1 MKKITLSLVV
11 VLFIVILAA
20 GVSLAAANTIYLPIV
35 FSAPS
40 TPTSTPTPTPTPT
53 STPTPTPTPNP
64 NPVALPNGGFEQG
77 RVIWHEYSN
86 MSHVLILKNSNI
98 AHSGSWYA
106 QLGGSNNDVDSI
118 DQTVVVPPDHPYLSF
133 WRSIDSKETN
143 CGNDVYKITVNN
155 NLIDNYPLCLENNSG
170 WHRKAYDLRA
180 YSGQSVNI
188 LIRVETN
195 SSLISMLLLDDFE
208 FRSTP

>member
-1 MKKITLSLVV
+1 MKKITLSLIIVLLLGITVV
-11 VLFIVILAA
+11 E
-20 GVSLAAANTIYLPIV
+20 VSLALANTIYLPIV
-35 FSAPS
+35 DRAPNTP
-40 TPTSTPTPTPTPT
+40 TPTSTP
-53 STPTPTPTPNP
+53 TPTPTPTPNP

-86 MSHVLILKNSNI
+86 MSHILILKNSNI

-106 QLGGSNNDVDSI
+106 QLGGSNNDIDSI
-118 DQTVVVPPDHPYLSF
+118 DQTVVVPADHPYLSF
-133 WRSIDSKETN
+133 WRTIISTETT

-155 NLIDNYPLCLENNSG
+155 NLIDNYPLCQANISD

-195 SSLISMLLLDDFE
+195 SSLNSTLLLDDFE
-208 FRSTP
+208 FRVNP

>member
-35 FSAPS
+35 YSNP
-40 TPTSTPTPTPTPT
+40 TPTSTPTPTPI
-53 STPTPTPTPNP
+53 PTPTPNP

-77 RVIWHEYSN
+77 HVTWHESSN
-86 MSHVLILKNSNI
+86 MSHVLILQNSNI
-98 AHSGSWYA
+98 AHNGSWYA
-106 QLGGSNNDVDSI
+106 QLGGSNNVIDSI
-118 DQTVVVPPDHPYLSF
+118 DQSVVIPADHPYLSF
-133 WRSIDSKETN
+133 WRSIISNEIT

-155 NLIDNYPLCLENNSG
+155 NLIDNYPLCQANNSG

-180 YSGQSVNI
+180 YSGQTVN
-188 LIRVETN
+188 LVIRVETN
-195 SSLISMLLLDDFE
+195 SSVTSTMLLDDFE
-208 FRSTP
+208 FLVNP